1 MFLGIAKMSN
11 NVPFNS
17 ATPLL
22 EEFGRKFNI
31 AINGNAV
38 DTNSVADVLI
48 QTCFKQQVSF
58 PQMTALLIVA
68 KQYHLNPFT
77 REIYAFPDKS
87 GGIVPI
93 VGVDGWCNMINSHAE
108 YAGMEFK
115 YSEEMVPLPDKET
128 MFAHTWCECVLY
140 RKDRDRPI
148 IVREYMG
155 ETYKPATVKNGYKKE
170 GAWQSHPNRMLRH
183 KTLIQCA
190 RYAFGFTGI
199 YDPDEAAQ
207 FLRDTQAFEGEF
219 AEQQNQQQSQQQKQ
233 SPAATQVTTQQE
245 QQSEQVVEQKTEQ
258 TQEEQASDKPPMPQD
273 RFDKNYQKAIL
284 LFSTGKATAQQVI
297 DKIESSYSL
306 SNEQKQSIIEL
317 EAKELA

>member
-1 MFLGIAKMSN
+1 MSN

-17 ATPLL
+17 STPLL

-155 ETYKPATVKNGYKKE
+155 ETYKLAPVKNGFKKE

-219 AEQQNQQQSQQQKQ
+219 TEQKNQQQAQQ
-233 SPAATQVTTQQE
+233 SPAATQAVT
-245 QQSEQVVEQKTEQ
+245 QQSEQAQQSEPVVEQ
-258 TQEEQASDKPPMPQD
+258 TQEEQVSDKPPMPQD
-273 RFDKNYQKAIL
+273 RFDNNYQ
-284 LFSTGKATAQQVI
+284 
-297 DKIESSYSL
+297 
-306 SNEQKQSIIEL
+306 
-317 EAKELA
+317 

>member
-1 MFLGIAKMSN
+1 MSN

-17 ATPLL
+17 ATTLL

-31 AINGNAV
+31 AISSNAV
-38 DTNSVADVLI
+38 DTDAVADVLI
-48 QTCFKQQVSF
+48 QTCFKQQVTF
-58 PQMTALLIVA
+58 AQMTALLIVA

-77 REIYAFPDKS
+77 REIYAFPTQN

-93 VGVDGWCNMINSHAE
+93 VGVDGWCNMINSHPE
-108 YAGMEFK
+108 YAGMEFR
-115 YSEEMVPLPDKET
+115 YSEEMVPLPDKTT
-128 MFAHTWCECVLY
+128 MFSHIWCECILY
-140 RKDRDRPI
+140 RKDRERPT

-155 ETYKPATVKNGYKKE
+155 ETYKLAPVKNGFKKE

-207 FLRDTQAFEGEF
+207 FIHDTQAFDAEF
-219 AEQQNQQQSQQQKQ
+219 TEQKNPQQSQQ
-233 SPAATQVTTQQE
+233 SPAATQATPQQA
-245 QQSEQVVEQKTEQ
+245 QQSEQVVEQKAEQ
-258 TQEEQASDKPPMPQD
+258 SQEQQASDKPPMPQD

-297 DKIESSYSL
+297 DTIESSYSL
-306 SNEQKQSIIEL
+306 SAEQKQSIIEL

>member
-1 MFLGIAKMSN
+1 MSN

-17 ATPLL
+17 STPLL
-22 EEFGRKFNI
+22 EEFGRKYNI
-31 AINGNAV
+31 AISGNTV
-38 DTNSVADVLI
+38 DTNAVADVLI
-48 QTCFKQQVSF
+48 QTCFKQQVTYA
-58 PQMTALLIVA
+58 QMTALLIVA
-68 KQYHLNPFT
+68 KQYQLNPFT
-77 REIYAFPDKS
+77 REIYAFPTQN

-93 VGVDGWCNMINSHAE
+93 VGVDGWCNMINSHEE
-108 YAGMEFK
+108 YSGMEFK
-115 YSEEMVPLPDKET
+115 YSEEMVSLPDKET
-128 MFAHTWCECVLY
+128 MFSHTWCECVLY
-140 RKDRDRPI
+140 RKDRDRPT

-155 ETYKPATVKNGYKKE
+155 ETYKLAPVKNGFKKE

-219 AEQQNQQQSQQQKQ
+219 TEQKNQQQAQQ
-233 SPAATQVTTQQE
+233 SPSATQAVT
-245 QQSEQVVEQKTEQ
+245 QQSEQAQQSEPVVEQ
-258 TQEEQASDKPPMPQD
+258 TQEEQVSDKPPMPQD

>member
-1 MFLGIAKMSN
+1 MSN

-17 ATPLL
+17 STPLL
-22 EEFGRKFNI
+22 EEFGRKYNI
-31 AINGNAV
+31 AVSGNAV
-38 DTNSVADVLI
+38 DTNAVADVLI
-48 QTCFKQQVSF
+48 QTCFKQQVTYA
-58 PQMTALLIVA
+58 QMTALLIVA
-68 KQYHLNPFT
+68 KQYQLNPFT
-77 REIYAFPDKS
+77 REIYAFPTQN

-93 VGVDGWCNMINSHAE
+93 VGVDGWCNMINSHEE
-108 YAGMEFK
+108 YSGMEFK
-115 YSEEMVPLPDKET
+115 YSEEMVSLPDKET
-128 MFAHTWCECVLY
+128 MFSHTWCECVLY
-140 RKDRDRPI
+140 RKDRDRPT

-155 ETYKPATVKNGYKKE
+155 ETYKLAPVKNGFKKE

-207 FLRDTQAFEGEF
+207 FLRDTHAFDGEF
-219 AEQQNQQQSQQQKQ
+219 TEQQNTQQSQQQNQK
-233 SPAATQVTTQQE
+233 PLDATQATTQQ
-245 QQSEQVVEQKTEQ
+245 VEQAVEQ
-258 TQEEQASDKPPMPQD
+258 EAEQAQGKQAQEEQASDKPPMPQD

>member
-1 MFLGIAKMSN
+1 MFPGIAKMSN

-17 ATPLL
+17 STPLL
-22 EEFGRKFNI
+22 EEFGRKYNI
-31 AINGNAV
+31 AISGNTV
-38 DTNSVADVLI
+38 DTNAVADVLI
-48 QTCFKQQVSF
+48 QTCFKQQVTYA
-58 PQMTALLIVA
+58 QMTALLIVA
-68 KQYHLNPFT
+68 KQYQLNPFT
-77 REIYAFPDKS
+77 REIYAFPTQN

-93 VGVDGWCNMINSHAE
+93 VGVDGWCNMINSHEE
-108 YAGMEFK
+108 YSGMEFK
-115 YSEEMVPLPDKET
+115 YSEEMVSLPDKET
-128 MFAHTWCECVLY
+128 MFSHTWCECVLY
-140 RKDRDRPI
+140 RKDRDRPT

-155 ETYKPATVKNGYKKE
+155 ETYKLAPVKNGFKKE

-219 AEQQNQQQSQQQKQ
+219 TEQKNQQQAQQ
-233 SPAATQVTTQQE
+233 SPAATQAVT
-245 QQSEQVVEQKTEQ
+245 QQSEQAQQSEPVVEQ

>member
-1 MFLGIAKMSN
+1 MSN

-17 ATPLL
+17 STPLL
-22 EEFGRKFNI
+22 EEFGRKYNI
-31 AINGNAV
+31 AISGNTV
-38 DTNSVADVLI
+38 DTNAVADVLI
-48 QTCFKQQVSF
+48 QTCFKQQVTYA
-58 PQMTALLIVA
+58 QMTALLIVA
-68 KQYHLNPFT
+68 KQYQLNPFT
-77 REIYAFPDKS
+77 REIYAFPTQN

-93 VGVDGWCNMINSHAE
+93 VGVDGWCNMINSHEE
-108 YAGMEFK
+108 YSGMEFK
-115 YSEEMVPLPDKET
+115 YSEEMVSLPDKET
-128 MFAHTWCECVLY
+128 MVSHTWCECVLY
-140 RKDRDRPI
+140 RKDRDRPT

-155 ETYKPATVKNGYKKE
+155 ETYKLAPVKNGFKKE

-219 AEQQNQQQSQQQKQ
+219 TEQKNQQQAQQ
-233 SPAATQVTTQQE
+233 SPAATQAVT
-245 QQSEQVVEQKTEQ
+245 QQSEQAQQSEPVVEQ
-258 TQEEQASDKPPMPQD
+258 TQEEQVSDKPPMPQD